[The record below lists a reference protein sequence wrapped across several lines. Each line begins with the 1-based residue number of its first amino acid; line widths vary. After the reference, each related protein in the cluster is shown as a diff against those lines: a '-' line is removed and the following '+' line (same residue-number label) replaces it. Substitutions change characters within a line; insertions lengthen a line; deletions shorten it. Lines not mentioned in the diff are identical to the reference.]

1 MDTYLYALLFSISQI
16 NTFFDILSPFIFL
29 IIRIFKIYKYEIT
42 QNENSKFLQTH
53 IEGDFCLKYNDD
65 NKPIGWIIGFNK
77 FYIPKYICHI
87 DNNWGYE
94 KNSGLI
100 ILITTK
106 KQKDILLNKK
116 ATIIINNHKSNDIK
130 NINSKKENKINDNDI
145 TLYKRNNYYLNIG
158 YCKKKINIGDNIP
171 TNSQKLIINEIIT
184 LFKQKNRIV
193 CYLYGKFGQGKTFL
207 TYLLANELKCSLC
220 KTFNPTDPG
229 DELSE
234 LYAIIQPTEE
244 NPLIVLLDEV
254 DIMINSIYKENLIP
268 HKNLAREVYNKTT
281 WNIFLDN
288 IDFGHYPHLILIMC
302 SNKTPF
308 EINDLDTSYLRK
320 NRVHYMKEV
329 VNKID

>member
-1 MDTYLYALLFSISQI
+1 MDTYLCALLFSISQI
-16 NTFFDILSPFIFL
+16 NTLFEILSPIIFFIL
-29 IIRIFKIYKYEIT
+29 RIFKIYKYEIT
-42 QNENSKFLQTH
+42 QNENIKFLQTR
-53 IEGDFCLKYNDD
+53 IEYEFCLKYNDD
-65 NKPIGWIIGFNK
+65 NKPIGWVIGFNK
-77 FYIPKYICHI
+77 FYIPKYICNI
-87 DNNWGYE
+87 GNRYE
-94 KNSGLI
+94 NDSRII

-106 KQKDILLNKK
+106 KQRDILLNKK
-116 ATIIINNHKSNDIK
+116 ATIIINNHKSTDIK
-130 NINSKKENKINDNDI
+130 NINSKKDNKFNNNDI

-207 TYLLANELKCSLC
+207 TYLLANQLKCSLC

-234 LYAIIQPTEE
+234 LYAIIQPTED

-254 DIMINSIYKENLIP
+254 DIMINAIHNQNIIP
-268 HKNLAREVYNKTT
+268 HKNIAREVYNKTT

-288 IDFGHYPHLILIMC
+288 IDFGHFPHLILIMC
-302 SNKTPF
+302 SNKTPK
-308 EINDLDTSYLRK
+308 EINQLDTSYMRK

-329 VNKID
+329 INKDD

>member
-1 MDTYLYALLFSISQI
+1 MDTYLCALLFSISQI
-16 NTFFDILSPFIFL
+16 NTFFEILSPIIFFIL
-29 IIRIFKIYKYEIT
+29 RIFKIYKYEIT
-42 QNENSKFLQTH
+42 QNENIKFLQTR
-53 IEGDFCLKYNDD
+53 IEYEFCLKYNDD
-65 NKPIGWIIGFNK
+65 NKPIGWVIGFNK
-77 FYIPKYICHI
+77 FYIPKYICNI
-87 DNNWGYE
+87 GNRYE
-94 KNSGLI
+94 NDSRII

-106 KQKDILLNKK
+106 KQRDILLNKK
-116 ATIIINNHKSNDIK
+116 ATIIINNHKSTDIK
-130 NINSKKENKINDNDI
+130 NINSKKDNKFNNNDI

-207 TYLLANELKCSLC
+207 TYLLANQLKCSLC

-234 LYAIIQPTEE
+234 LYAIIQPTED

-254 DIMINSIYKENLIP
+254 DIMINAIHNQNIIP
-268 HKNLAREVYNKTT
+268 HKNIAREVYNKTT

-288 IDFGHYPHLILIMC
+288 IDFGHFPHLILIMC
-302 SNKTPF
+302 SNKTPK
-308 EINDLDTSYLRK
+308 EINQLDTSYMRK

-329 VNKID
+329 INKDD